1 MTMTRKT
8 ALLTVALLAAL
19 VGCTGEETPTGPAS
33 PTVVSPATQVDKSLS
48 ANVING
54 YEVRFDGRMMREG
67 DTQFVWTVRGTGGDP
82 ALSHFMVQLPACA
95 GAPVAYQPT
104 GSVSINTNPHTGIYG
119 LEWHLEVASD
129 DTTGR
134 MYSITFPGNVPLGE
148 VYSSVISGNTTE
160 VGIIPGPCQGYDI
173 SGRVFVDANE
183 NGLRDPDEES
193 GIANVVIELTDEFGN
208 VSSLPTDEFGDYSF
222 RKLEGAFTVSL
233 ALDGHPGYF
242 NGSLAESF
250 DPTTV
255 LGLEAAVPP
264 DSPGND
270 FGFSPRAEELIFD
283 LESGVLLSDGESRKF
298 WKSEFRS
305 ASGNGR
311 GNAVFGAAQL
321 LGFLAEVQALFLADP
336 YTFTPG
342 NEIQEA
348 FDLLRSNSKE
358 PLDLLLAELLATEL
372 NQVAGRGLVGQ
383 EDLQLVLIA
392 WGEALVAEGQATTA
406 AGYADGSGID
416 TARTTAT
423 PTQMDQATEL
433 FSLINTG
440 GGGGVDE

>member
-8 ALLTVALLAAL
+8 ALFTLAVLAAL
-19 VGCTGEETPTGPAS
+19 TVLTGCTGEETPTGPAS
-33 PTVVSPATQVDKSLS
+33 SPVARPAAQVDKSMS
-48 ANVING
+48 GNVING
-54 YEVRFDGRMMREG
+54 YEVHFDGRLIREG
-67 DTQFVWTVRGTGGDP
+67 DTQFIWTVRGTGGDP

-104 GSVSINTNPHTGIYG
+104 GSVSINTNPNTGIYG
-119 LEWHLEVASD
+119 LEWHLEVESD
-129 DTTGR
+129 DSAGR
-134 MYSITFPGNVPLGE
+134 RYSITFPGDVPLGE
-148 VYSSVISGNTTE
+148 VHSSVISGNTTE
-160 VGIIPGPCQGYDI
+160 VGVIPGPCQGYDI

-208 VSSLPTDEFGDYSF
+208 VSPLSTDEFGDYSF
-222 RKLEGAFTVSL
+222 RRLEGTFTVSL

-255 LGLEAAVPP
+255 LGLEAVVPP

-270 FGFSPRAEELIFD
+270 FGFSPRSEEIIID

-305 ASGNGR
+305 AAGNGR
-311 GNAVFGAAQL
+311 GNTVFGATQL

-348 FDLLRSNSKE
+348 FDILRSNSKE
-358 PLDLLLAELLATEL
+358 PLDQLLAELLATEL
-372 NQVAGRGLVGQ
+372 NQAAERGLVGQ

-406 AGYADGSGID
+406 AGY
-416 TARTTAT
+416 
-423 PTQMDQATEL
+423 
-433 FSLINTG
+433 G
-440 GGGGVDE
+440 GAQPRPPRWTRPPNSSA